1 MEKYTAKRENLDLC
15 QVLLLF
21 FAYQH
26 LQGLQKLGVDDLIT
40 IIVKKKTCAEFC
52 RYEKSTLYKV
62 FLYNFSTKCTNLVCD
77 FY

>member
-26 LQGLQKLGVDDLIT
+26 LQGLQKLELT
-40 IIVKKKTCAEFC
+40 T
-52 RYEKSTLYKV
+52 
-62 FLYNFSTKCTNLVCD
+62 
-77 FY
+77 